1 MGDGLQ
7 YIDIILLAMVAGFIA
22 LRLRSVLGRRTGD
35 EETRAE
41 KRRTA
46 AMERPAGGQSEEE
59 ARPAARTESGKEDSG
74 TWRVGVEADSPLGKT
89 LSRIKVADRNFDP
102 ESFLDGARSAYR
114 MIVEAYATGDRE
126 TLQELLAPEIYR
138 DFESAIEE
146 REQKNQTMETKV
158 VDIEEA
164 KIEDASLE
172 DKTAEI
178 TLRFTAHIMSVTR
191 DEEGH
196 IIAGNT
202 SDAERVVDI
211 WTFARNTASRDPN
224 WLLIATSREE

>member
-1 MGDGLQ
+1 MDGLQ

-22 LRLRSVLGRRTGD
+22 LRLRSVLGKRTGD

-41 KRRTA
+41 KRHTA
-46 AMERPAGGQSEEE
+46 PMEQPAGAQTEEGR
-59 ARPAARTESGKEDSG
+59 AAARADWGKEESG
-74 TWRVGVEADSPLGKT
+74 TWRVGIDAESPLGKT

-102 ESFLDGARSAYR
+102 ESFLEGAQSAYS
-114 MIVEAYATGDRE
+114 MIVEAYASGDRE
-126 TLQELLAPEIYR
+126 TLQGLLAPEIYR

-158 VDIEEA
+158 VDIEEV

-191 DEEGH
+191 DEEER

-202 SDAERVVDI
+202 SDAEKCVDI

-224 WLLIATSREE
+224 WQLIATSREE